1 MDNELLAQV
10 EALIAS
16 PAPKL
21 IAPINP
27 KSPYWIHYQKYD
39 PVVHPTQQKI
49 AVCNLC
55 QKEISVKQ
63 GTGGLKSHLKFKHRQ
78 QYAEL
83 EEMVMM
89 ENNEREGQD
98 KEEEGNTG
106 NNPSLPNA
114 GATAA
119 VAAASAALVSRR
131 GRRRVTFTSVS
142 NRIRTG
148 ATTAAATTTIHNT
161 TSRGDE
167 QRKHEKHLMDMWSYT
182 RREIDALRQQ
192 LKKKKNNS
200 DNDDDDDDGDEE
212 STKDIEQ
219 DLRMLR
225 KRKAEYAAMLG
236 LSE

>member
-1 MDNELLAQV
+1 M
-10 EALIAS
+10 
-16 PAPKL
+16 
-21 IAPINP
+21 
-27 KSPYWIHYQKYD
+27 QK
-39 PVVHPTQQKI
+39 KI
-49 AVCNLC
+49 VVCNLC
-55 QKEISVKQ
+55 RKEISVKQ

-89 ENNEREGQD
+89 ENNEQENQD
-98 KEEEGNTG
+98 QEEEGDMG
-106 NNPSLPNA
+106 KNPSFPNA

-131 GRRRVTFTSVS
+131 GRRRFTFTTVS
-142 NRIRTG
+142 NRIRTS
-148 ATTAAATTTIHNT
+148 ATIRST
-161 TSRGDE
+161 TSSSDE

-192 LKKKKNNS
+192 LKKKKKKNNN
-200 DNDDDDDDGDEE
+200 NDDDDDDGDEE
-212 STKDIEQ
+212 SNKDIEQ
-219 DLRMLR
+219 DIRMLR